1 MSISEKKKQVKRL
14 QEKISE
20 SGDIDLTG
28 EFDKLVDYLQNH
40 GYKIVKK
47 KYPQIDEDTI
57 QRHTE
62 KLSEADPSRTAKQ
75 IEESVKEMSKR
86 AAVDPENMLHI
97 WELQLSSAMER
108 SKGSKSSKDF
118 AELQEYIKAGHS
130 IAKQLQNRNE

>member
-28 EFDKLVDYLQNH
+28 EFDELVDYLQTH
-40 GYKIVKK
+40 GYDIVKK
-47 KYPQIDEDTI
+47 EYPQIDEDTI
-57 QRHTE
+57 QKHTE
-62 KLSEADPSRTAKQ
+62 KLNEADPSRTAKQ

-97 WELQLSSAMER
+97 WELQLSNAMER
-108 SKGSKSSKDF
+108 SRESKGSKDF